1 MNKLNYLGVLFFLL
15 FVLAGC
21 EKDKNG
27 NSIGWDRLY
36 CTVNGEKY
44 SDEILV
50 FGAPGAYKTPNT
62 VYRRDS
68 LLIISSHIKPDFTEK
83 GQCDF
88 FLNFH
93 IYHWAWDK
101 IGKVMRFTK
110 LPPNEE
116 DYGIWQLYREQQVS
130 NATIN
135 LDFYGEGELVVTR
148 YDPVNH
154 RIYGRFEA
162 QFDIEE
168 ADTNFVVKGN
178 FRTNV
183 EYD

>member
-1 MNKLNYLGVLFFLL
+1 
-15 FVLAGC
+15 
-21 EKDKNG
+21 
-27 NSIGWDRLY
+27 
-36 CTVNGEKY
+36 
-44 SDEILV
+44 
-50 FGAPGAYKTPNT
+50 
-62 VYRRDS
+62 
-68 LLIISSHIKPDFTEK
+68 
-83 GQCDF
+83 
-88 FLNFH
+88 
-93 IYHWAWDK
+93 
-101 IGKVMRFTK
+101 MRFTK

-135 LDFYGEGELVVTR
+135 LDFYGEGELIVTR
-148 YDPVNH
+148 YDPANH